1 VRHSADTLKEVAAE
15 LLKADA
21 AGTARVVPSERLPG
35 LNLTQALELQR
46 TYLAARRQ
54 HGTRLAGAKAGM
66 TSAPVQQ
73 RFGLSE
79 PVLGGLY
86 GEGMVP
92 SGAVIEAGRHRGLLI
107 ETEIGFRLAR
117 PLTAAP
123 ADRDELKAAIAA
135 CLPVVELAEPGFAAA
150 FSGVDV
156 VAANVIA
163 WGCVL
168 GEERALDDGDLD
180 AVEVSLGRDGE
191 TLHRGSAAEVLDGQW
206 SALRWLIAAALDRGL
221 PLDAGSLLITGAI
234 GPAQPGQPGTYRAG
248 YGTFGEVAFTL
259 AS

>member
-1 VRHSADTLKEVAAE
+1 MAMNPEDIDDLAAAMAAADQQ
-15 LLKADA
+15 
-21 AGTARVVPSERLPG
+21 GRPRPVPSAAFGDYGLPAAYRLQAAFLRER
-35 LNLTQALELQR
+35 QR
-46 TYLAARRQ
+46 R
-54 HGTRLAGAKAGM
+54 GSCLAGVKAGM
-66 TSAPVQQ
+66 TSTPVQQ
-73 RFGLSE
+73 RFGLTE

-86 GEGMVP
+86 DEGMVS

-123 ADRDELKAAIAA
+123 ADDDELKAAVAA

-168 GEERALDDGDLD
+168 GEERALDSEDPDSVDVAL
-180 AVEVSLGRDGE
+180 SRDGE
-191 TLHRGSAAEVLDGQW
+191 MLHRGLASEVLDGQW
-206 SALRWLIAAALDRGL
+206 SALRWLIAAAVDRGL

-234 GPAQPGQPGTYRAG
+234 GPAQPGQPGAYRAD
-248 YGTFGEVAFTL
+248 YGAFGEVQFTL

>member
-73 RFGLSE
+73 RFSLNE
-79 PVLGGLY
+79 PVVGALY
-86 GEGMVP
+86 ASGMRT
-92 SGAVIEAGRHRGLLI
+92 SGAVIEAGSHRGLLI

-117 PLTAAP
+117 PLTAPP
-123 ADRDELKAAIAA
+123 ADRDELAAAIAS
-135 CLPVVELAEPGFAAA
+135 CLPVVELAEPGFAAE

-168 GEERALDDGDLD
+168 GEERPVADRDLD
-180 AVEVSLGRDGE
+180 AVEVELSREGE
-191 TLHRGSAAEVLDGQW
+191 TVHRARASEVLDGQW
-206 SALRWLIAAALDRGL
+206 STLAWLVTAALARGL
-221 PLDAGSLLITGAI
+221 PLEAGSLLITGAI
-234 GPAQPGQPGTYRAG
+234 GPAQPGQPGRYRAD
-248 YGTFGEVAFTL
+248 YGTFGEVVFTL
-259 AS
+259 ER